1 MRDRAADQPAECVSY
16 RSQNDVTLFG
26 VRDAIEHLRALLK
39 QKRVDDLTLASV
51 EIVVT
56 EVLNNIVEHALSA
69 VTGWFELRCAISK
82 HDLAFQITDN
92 GREMPF
98 GRLPAGI
105 PPDIKGPRHELPEG
119 GWGWSLVHTLAD
131 DLHYQRNDSLNH
143 VSFTISRIKP
153 S

>member
-1 MRDRAADQPAECVSY
+1 MRDRAADQHAECVSY
-16 RSQNDVTLFG
+16 RSENDVTLFG
-26 VRDAIEHLRALLK
+26 VRDAMEHLRALLK
-39 QKRVDDLTLASV
+39 QRKVDDLTLSSV

-69 VTGWFELRCAISK
+69 VPGWFELHCSVSK
-82 HDLAFQITDN
+82 HDLEFQITDN

-98 GRLPAGI
+98 GRLPEGI
-105 PPDIKGPRHELPEG
+105 PPDIKGPWCELPEG
-119 GWGWSLVHTLAD
+119 GWGWSLVHTLTD

-143 VSFTISRIKP
+143 VSFTISRIKL